1 MTSPTQPPRAPR
13 VGVAIATR
21 DRCAELAAVLER
33 LRALPERP
41 PVVVADNG
49 SRDGTPARIRARF
62 PDVRV
67 LELGENRGAGARTAA
82 VEALATPDVAFSDDD
97 SWWAP
102 GALTRAA
109 DLLDAHAGVALVAAR
124 VVLGLDERIDPMCE
138 RMLKSPLG
146 ALAGTWPFVL
156 GFIACGAVVRR
167 APFLDV
173 GGFREPCRIGGEE
186 ELVALDLASRGW
198 SLVYAHEV
206 IAHHHPSALRNRT
219 ARRRDLL
226 RNRLRTAWLRR
237 PIGPALRETCCVVRR
252 GIREQEARGALM
264 DVALESPRLAGGRR
278 VVPQDVELQL
288 ARLAEGGS

>member
-1 MTSPTQPPRAPR
+1 VRLC
-13 VGVAIATR
+13 AT
-21 DRCAELAAVLER
+21 LAR
-33 LRALPERP
+33 LAALPERP
-41 PVVVADNG
+41 AVIVVDNA
-49 SRDGTPARIRARF
+49 SADGTAEAISDEH
-62 PDVRV
+62 PDVMLVR
-67 LELGENRGAGARTAA
+67 LERYAGAHARTVGAAA
-82 VEALATPDVAFSDDD
+82 VATPYVAFSDDD

-102 GALTRAA
+102 GALARAA
-109 DLLDAHAGVALVAAR
+109 DLLDAHAGVALLAAR
-124 VVLGLDERIDPMCE
+124 VVLGPDERIDPMCE

-146 ALAGTWPFVL
+146 TLAGAWPFVL

-198 SLVYAHEV
+198 LLVYVHEV

-226 RNRLRTAWLRR
+226 RNRLRTAWPRR
-237 PIGPALRETCCVVRR
+237 PIGSALRETCCVVRR
-252 GIREQEARGALM
+252 GIREQEARGALVN
-264 DVALESPRLAGGRR
+264 VALESPRLAGGRR